1 MSSPQKLRIKELNPD
16 IIPPST
22 KNMGNPSQGGSKIV
36 VIGKPGCFKAGTPI
50 LMYSGNTKKVENVVE
65 GDILM
70 GDDNRPRTVLE
81 LCRNMDEMYDIVPDK
96 GEKYT
101 VNKMHKLVL
110 MDKMGK
116 ISETT
121 VSDCLNKPESF
132 FDDHF
137 IYRRRIQFPERTVVV
152 DPYSHGHNLIT
163 EVSST
168 SSISDDYKI
177 NSLDNRRQLLAGILD
192 NGDLEGDSIAIKC
205 ISEKLSQDIV
215 FVARSVGLIAEY
227 HKEIENIE
235 EITYYNVFVSN
246 ISGDLGDIPF
256 QRLEVGSVGF
266 TENSEIYEIYGKT
279 TFKIVPKGVGKYFG
293 FTISGNHRFLL
304 GTFDVVR
311 NTGKTTL
318 ITSLLYAKKHIF
330 PVGMIMSGTEDS
342 NGHYRKMF
350 PSTFVYNK
358 LVEDQVENFVKRQ
371 KIAKKHLPNPWAVL
385 LLDDCTDDPK
395 LFNKPLFQG
404 LYKNGRHWKM
414 WYILSLQYC
423 MDVKPVIRTN
433 IDGTFILR
441 EPSLKNRRALWE
453 NYAGIIPDFSSF
465 CEIMDQITDDYTALY
480 IHNATQS
487 NKLEDCVFW
496 YKAPKDIP
504 NGFRMGCPDFWLF
517 HEQRYD
523 PNYVDPIM

>member
-192 NGDLEGDSIAIKC
+192 NGDLEGNSIAIKC

-256 QRLEVGSVGF
+256 QRLEVGSAGF
-266 TENSEIYEIYGKT
+266 YENS
-279 TFKIVPKGVGKYFG
+279 
-293 FTISGNHRFLL
+293 
-304 GTFDVVR
+304 
-311 NTGKTTL
+311 
-318 ITSLLYAKKHIF
+318 
-330 PVGMIMSGTEDS
+330 
-342 NGHYRKMF
+342 
-350 PSTFVYNK
+350 
-358 LVEDQVENFVKRQ
+358 
-371 KIAKKHLPNPWAVL
+371 
-385 LLDDCTDDPK
+385 
-395 LFNKPLFQG
+395 
-404 LYKNGRHWKM
+404 
-414 WYILSLQYC
+414 
-423 MDVKPVIRTN
+423 
-433 IDGTFILR
+433 
-441 EPSLKNRRALWE
+441 
-453 NYAGIIPDFSSF
+453 
-465 CEIMDQITDDYTALY
+465 
-480 IHNATQS
+480 
-487 NKLEDCVFW
+487 
-496 YKAPKDIP
+496 
-504 NGFRMGCPDFWLF
+504 
-517 HEQRYD
+517 
-523 PNYVDPIM
+523 